1 MDHEDRT
8 PRSVN
13 CARTKNLNGEMTMTT
28 EVKMSPQAEQAFT
41 RILALRAA
49 TRETGTVTKNTQ
61 SLILRQLSPQ
71 DLSDVTLALSAD
83 RPVDPLSGGIR

>member
-1 MDHEDRT
+1 
-8 PRSVN
+8 
-13 CARTKNLNGEMTMTT
+13 MTT

-71 DLSDVTLALSAD
+71 DLSDVTLALVFAD
-83 RPVDPLSGGIR
+83 RPADALSGGAR

>member
-1 MDHEDRT
+1 MDHEDRM

-49 TRETGTVTKNTQ
+49 TRETGTVTKKSKPDPPATQ
-61 SLILRQLSPQ
+61 P
-71 DLSDVTLALSAD
+71 A
-83 RPVDPLSGGIR
+83 RPVRRDAGAGVC